1 MDGPGPTFA
10 LVFAYV
16 LFVKKIG
23 PAWMM
28 DKKPFELRYPMF
40 LYNAVL
46 VLTNFYLILEV
57 STHAGQHK
65 QRVWPKCTW

>member
-1 MDGPGPTFA
+1 
-10 LVFAYV
+10 
-16 LFVKKIG
+16 
-23 PAWMM
+23 MM

-57 STHAGQHK
+57 SNMQGQHK
-65 QRVWPKCTW
+65 QTKGMAEVHAENEMRQLV